1 MSAPAYPLPRGSA
14 QPRPESRSRFSLR
27 NLAPREGWI
36 AFVLV
41 AFLLV
46 LLAWSLDAADYR
58 GGDLYWLTWVVLLG
72 VTWGLLAARLR
83 LARWEAHA
91 VGALIG
97 AGVVLVLAAGEIS
110 DSQDLGARL
119 SALGQ
124 AAVRWYLD
132 VTGPTHLSQ
141 ENVAWQVI
149 IGIVAWTTA
158 QFSSYALFG
167 HRRPLVAI
175 VVPGVF
181 LVVNMI
187 IAANVGIPF
196 LVLYTGA
203 ALLLLVRVNLVEQ
216 RDARTRRR
224 IGEAESVGGVAARSG
239 LLIVGTAIVLA
250 VYLST
255 VGSSAPLAGL
265 WTTFQGRA
273 TDVALRVNDW
283 FNLSPAVR
291 FHGDPFES
299 SQLITGEWDASGL
312 DTLRVTISDGGR
324 HYLRGTVYDRFLDGN
339 RWIQS
344 GVTSTELQAG
354 APLADQLAGDGDL
367 DKAALV
373 GATVSVT
380 ALRDMRVIITPG
392 VPLSLSIPIRLEQLG
407 ENGPFAALRPAG
419 AGLGA
424 GSSYDVS
431 ILVPK
436 TGTAGFT
443 KNQLRHAGTI
453 YPPGIIAR
461 YATVAADSDAFDP
474 SPVGHPSVAQLA
486 ATLVRQKGLTNPFDV
501 ADAFQYYLSD
511 PSNFTYSA
519 NVRGKCGAGESVAD
533 CFLRIREGY
542 CEYYATTM
550 ILMLRSQG
558 IPARLAVGYL
568 PPGGDGIVISSS
580 AHAWVEVYF
589 PGYGW
594 ATFDPTGGNGAAP
607 VQYDEGPAVVGQTPA
622 PPDTTGN
629 DALKVLQRDR
639 EQQTGGAGTRTI
651 GTSLLPLIVGGIAAV
666 GLAFL
671 LWRRRTRRQP
681 DVVAVYTRMTR
692 LAGWFGFPPRA
703 SQTVF
708 EYTGSLADIVP
719 EARPELESVARAKV
733 EATYRPV
740 ALDRERLQAVAD
752 AYRKIRLKLTR
763 LLFRRGRRPPRHDG
777 GTIRRRSG

>member
-1 MSAPAYPLPRGSA
+1 MSAPAYPLARRTAP
-14 QPRPESRSRFSLR
+14 PRPEPRFSLR
-27 NLAPREGWI
+27 DLAPREGWI
-36 AFVLV
+36 AFLLV

-83 LARWEAHA
+83 LARWEAHGL
-91 VGALIG
+91 GALIG
-97 AGVVLVLAAGEIS
+97 AGVVLVLAAGQIS
-110 DSQDLGARL
+110 SAPDLGARL

-124 AAVRWYLD
+124 AAVRWYID

-141 ENVAWQVI
+141 ENVAWQLI

-181 LVVNMI
+181 LLVNMI
-187 IAANVGIPF
+187 IAANVDLTF
-196 LVLYTGA
+196 LVLYTAA

-216 RDARTRRR
+216 RDAWARRR

-239 LLIVGTAIVLA
+239 LVIVGSAVVLA
-250 VYLST
+250 VFLST

-273 TDVALRVNDW
+273 TDVVLRVNDW

-299 SQLITGEWDASGL
+299 SQIITGKWDASGL
-312 DTLRVTISDGGR
+312 DTLRVTMSDGGR

-344 GVTSTELQAG
+344 GVTSTQLQAG
-354 APLADQLAGDGDL
+354 APLADELAGDGDV
-367 DKAALV
+367 DEAALT
-373 GATVSVT
+373 AITVNVN
-380 ALRDMRVIITPG
+380 ALRDLRVIITPG
-392 VPLSLSIPIRLEQLG
+392 LPLSLSIPVRLERLG
-407 ENGPFAALRPAG
+407 EDGPFAALRPAG
-419 AGLGA
+419 DGLTAGT
-424 GSSYDVS
+424 SYDVS
-431 ILVPK
+431 VLVPK
-436 TGTAGFT
+436 VGSAGLT
-443 KNQLRHAGTI
+443 KNQLRNAGTD

-461 YATVAADSDAFDP
+461 YATLSADSGAFNP
-474 SPVGHPSVAQLA
+474 APVGHPSVAELA
-486 ATLVRQKGLTNPFDV
+486 ATLVQQDGLTNPFDI
-501 ADAFQYYLSD
+501 ADAYQYYLSD
-511 PSNFTYSA
+511 PSNFTYASD
-519 NVRGKCGAGESVAD
+519 VRGKCGAGEAVAD

-542 CEYYATTM
+542 CEYYATTK

-558 IPARLAVGYL
+558 IPARLVVGYL
-568 PPGGDGIVISSS
+568 PPGSDGIVISSS

-589 PGYGW
+589 PGHGW
-594 ATFDPTGGNGAAP
+594 TAFDPTGGNGAAP
-607 VQYDEGPAVVGQTPA
+607 VQYPEGPAVSGQTP
-622 PPDTTGN
+622 PPSDITGN
-629 DALKVLQRDR
+629 DALKQRLQRERDA
-639 EQQTGGAGTRTI
+639 QAAGGGTRTI

-671 LWRRRTRRQP
+671 WLWRRRTRRQP

-740 ALDRERLQAVAD
+740 PLDRERLRAVAE
-752 AYRKIRLKLTR
+752 AYRKLRLELTR
-763 LLFRRGRRPPRHDG
+763 LLFRRGRRPPSPDR
-777 GTIRRRSG
+777 GTIRRR

>member
-1 MSAPAYPLPRGSA
+1 MSAPAYPLARGTAS
-14 QPRPESRSRFSLR
+14 PRPKSRFSLR
-27 NLAPREGWI
+27 DLAPREGWI
-36 AFVLV
+36 AFVLM

-46 LLAWSLDAADYR
+46 ILAWSLDAADYR

-83 LARWEAHA
+83 LAHWEAHA
-91 VGALIG
+91 LGALIG
-97 AGVVLVLAAGEIS
+97 AGVVLVLAAGQIS
-110 DSQDLGARL
+110 NASDLGARL
-119 SALGQ
+119 FALGQ
-124 AAVRWYLD
+124 AAERWYLD

-167 HRRPLVAI
+167 HRRALVAI

-187 IAANVGIPF
+187 IAASVGIPF
-196 LVLYTGA
+196 LVFYTGA

-216 RDARTRRR
+216 RDAWARRR

-239 LLIVGTAIVLA
+239 LVIVGTAIVLA
-250 VYLST
+250 VFLST

-273 TDVALRVNDW
+273 TDVVLRVNDW

-299 SQLITGEWDASGL
+299 SQVITGEWDASGL

-339 RWIQS
+339 RWIQG
-344 GVTSTELQAG
+344 GVTSTQLQAG

-367 DKAALV
+367 DRAALT

-392 VPLSLSIPIRLEQLG
+392 VPLSLSIPVRLEQLG
-407 ENGPFAALRPAG
+407 EYGPFAALRPAG
-419 AGLGA
+419 DGLRAGA
-424 GSSYDVS
+424 SYDVS
-431 ILVPK
+431 VLVPK
-436 TGTAGFT
+436 TGIVGLT
-443 KNQLRHAGTI
+443 KNQLRQAGTN

-461 YATVAADSDAFDP
+461 YATLASDSGAFNP
-474 SPVGHPSVAQLA
+474 SPVGHQSVTQLA
-486 ATLVRQKGLTNPFDV
+486 ATLVQQNGLTNPFDV

-511 PSNFTYSA
+511 TSNFTYSA

-542 CEYYATTM
+542 CMHFATTM

-568 PPGGDGIVISSS
+568 PPGADDIVISSS

-589 PGYGW
+589 PGHGW

-607 VQYDEGPAVVGQTPA
+607 VQYPEGPTVVAQTPA
-622 PPDTTGN
+622 PADITGN
-629 DALKVLQRDR
+629 DALKQRLER
-639 EQQTGGAGTRTI
+639 ERNQQTGGAGTRTI
-651 GTSLLPLIVGGIAAV
+651 GTSLLPLIAGGLAAV

-740 ALDRERLQAVAD
+740 ALDRERLQAVAE
-752 AYRKIRLKLTR
+752 AYRKLRLKLTR
-763 LLFRRGRRPPRHDG
+763 LLFRRGRRNG
-777 GTIRRRSG
+777 NGVKVRRRSG